1 MAKRKH
7 VSPEALDA
15 SLRPKQHKPI
25 PHAFVLEAISTL
37 SPYTRPMFGCLAIY
51 VKDKIVL
58 ILRDKPK
65 STADNGVW
73 LATTEEHHQ
82 SLRRE
87 FPNMRSI
94 QVLGKRVT
102 GWQVLPVDAP
112 DFESAA
118 LRACELVLAGDA
130 RIGKIPGART
140 SKSGSKA
147 TGRSPK
153 QIKTSKKHAS
163 TIDFDA
169 VRKIGLTLPGV
180 EESTAYGA
188 PALKVRGKLLA
199 CVPTHSSAE
208 PGSLAVRV
216 GFDDRA
222 ELLAAAPDVYYVT
235 DHYLGYSAV
244 LVRLSRVTP
253 DVLRKAVKLA
263 DDEILKAREE
273 APAREPRPD
282 DDYLRVWMVFDELLN
297 AYKGG
302 DSSIEEMLLGTYER
316 TLLAH
321 GSFKNGERR
330 VDKVSLSF
338 HGDVTRKVFDEIFT
352 GKSSA
357 GSGFLHRCKLTY
369 GVKKRVADW
378 QPIDAENAVAAV
390 RALSKTLATLPESR
404 IGGNKR
410 FVPEE
415 TNEAKRLREEFLRW
429 LDQQI

>member
-1 MAKRKH
+1 MAKRKY
-7 VSPEALDA
+7 VSPDALDA
-15 SLRPKQHKPI
+15 SLARKQRKPI
-25 PHAFVLEAISTL
+25 PHAFVLDSIATL

-73 LATTEEHHQ
+73 LATTQEHQ

-118 LRACELVLAGDA
+118 LRACELVLAGDP

-147 TGRSPK
+147 AGRSSK
-153 QIKTSKKHAS
+153 QIKTSKKHGS
-163 TIDFDA
+163 TKNFDM
-169 VRKIGLTLPGV
+169 VRKIGLALPGV

-188 PALKVRGKLLA
+188 PALKVRGKLMA
-199 CVPTHSSAE
+199 CVPTHRSAE
-208 PGSLAVRV
+208 PGSLMVRV

-235 DHYLGYSAV
+235 DHYLGYAV

-253 DVLRKAVKLA
+253 DVLR
-263 DDEILKAREE
+263 D
-273 APAREPRPD
+273 
-282 DDYLRVWMVFDELLN
+282 
-297 AYKGG
+297 
-302 DSSIEEMLLGTYER
+302 LLGM
-316 TLLAH
+316 AH
-321 GSFKNGERR
+321 KF
-330 VDKVSLSF
+330 
-338 HGDVTRKVFDEIFT
+338 VTAQTAR
-352 GKSSA
+352 
-357 GSGFLHRCKLTY
+357 
-369 GVKKRVADW
+369 
-378 QPIDAENAVAAV
+378 
-390 RALSKTLATLPESR
+390 LPPSR
-404 IGGNKR
+404 NKR
-410 FVPEE
+410 KP
-415 TNEAKRLREEFLRW
+415 
-429 LDQQI
+429 I